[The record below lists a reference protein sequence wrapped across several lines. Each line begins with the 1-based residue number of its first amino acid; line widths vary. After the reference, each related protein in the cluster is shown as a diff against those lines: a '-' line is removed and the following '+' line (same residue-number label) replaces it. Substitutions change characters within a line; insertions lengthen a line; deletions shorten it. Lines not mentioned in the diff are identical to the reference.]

1 MKNIKSIAAASL
13 LSAVSFSGL
22 AQNISVTDTTLD
34 GAEAQIAAKAAKE
47 AKTSYKIISAYT
59 GNRVHMTAVLG
70 E

>member
-34 GAEAQIAAKAAKE
+34 GAEAQIAAKAKE

-59 GNRVHMTAVLG
+59 GNDLPPRLDTTLS
-70 E
+70 

>member
-34 GAEAQIAAKAAKE
+34 GAEAQIAAKAKD
-47 AKTSYKIISAYT
+47 
-59 GNRVHMTAVLG
+59 RVHMTAVLG